1 MGITIVFYSAQPA
14 ELVRLLQADL
24 DADPT
29 DTWALEALE
38 ALPKADL
45 SLHLWIPHDLDA
57 LCRAMKA
64 EGLEAPDTF
73 RECLI
78 EQVWCD
84 DPDRPSASVTLLSDE
99 FKRVMA
105 HANDP
110 LKSGIA
116 VRWVD
121 AFREEPPVQTRQTP
135 SDFAL
140 DPSAPQEMDAETLE
154 SIRRT
159 ALQALVE
166 LRVVSRDAFDNRRAL
181 LLYLVG

>member
-1 MGITIVFYSAQPA
+1 MGVTIELYSAQPN

-29 DTWALEALE
+29 DTQALE

-45 SLHLWIPHDLDA
+45 SLHLRIPYDLDA
-57 LCRAMKA
+57 LCRAMRA
-64 EGLEAPDTF
+64 EGLEVPESF

-84 DPDRPSASVTLLSDE
+84 DPNRPSASVTVLSDE
-99 FKRVMA
+99 FKRAMG
-105 HANDP
+105 HADDTT
-110 LKSGIA
+110 LESVA

-121 AFREEPPVQTRQTP
+121 ALREEPPARTSQTR
-135 SDFAL
+135 SDFTL
-140 DPSAPQEMDAETLE
+140 SPSAPQEMDAQTLQR
-154 SIRRT
+154 IRWT

-166 LRVVSRDAFDNRRAL
+166 LRTVSRDALDNGRAL

>member
-1 MGITIVFYSAQPA
+1 VGITIEVYSAQPT
-14 ELVRLLQADL
+14 ELVRLLQADPDGDL
-24 DADPT
+24 IDMQ
-29 DTWALEALE
+29 ALE
-38 ALPKADL
+38 ALPKANL
-45 SLHLWIPHDLDA
+45 SLHLRIPQDLDA
-57 LCRAMKA
+57 LCNAMKS
-64 EGLEAPDTF
+64 EGLEAPNTF
-73 RECLI
+73 RECLS

-99 FKRVMA
+99 FKRAMA
-105 HANDP
+105 QVSDTT
-110 LKSGIA
+110 LEGIA

-121 AFREEPPVQTRQTP
+121 ALLEEEPVPTRQTP

-166 LRVVSRDAFDNRRAL
+166 LRVVSHDAFDNGRAL

>member
-1 MGITIVFYSAQPA
+1 MGITIEFYSAQPH
-14 ELVRLLQADL
+14 ELVRLPQADL
-24 DADPT
+24 DVDAT
-29 DTWALEALE
+29 GARALEALE

-45 SLHLWIPHDLDA
+45 SLHLWLPDDLDA

-84 DPDRPSASVTLLSDE
+84 DPDHPSASVTLLADE
-99 FKRVMA
+99 FTRAMA
-105 HANDP
+105 HANDTT
-110 LKSGIA
+110 LERIA

-121 AFREEPPVQTRQTP
+121 AFQEEPPARTMQTG
-135 SDFAL
+135 SNFAL
-140 DPSAPQEMDAETLE
+140 NPSAPQEMDAETLQ
-154 SIRRT
+154 SIRWT
-159 ALQALVE
+159 ARQALME
-166 LRVVSRDAFDNRRAL
+166 LRTVSRDALENGHAL